1 MDDEAE
7 INALLED
14 IANALHDRNA
24 AGAIAPLTD
33 DAVIFDL
40 APPLRLGPEATH
52 DPVPLEDWFATWKS
66 PIICRSH
73 DLTVVAGGDVAY
85 AFGLQHMT
93 GTKSDG
99 AQVDL
104 WFRATACFR
113 REGGRWRIT
122 HMHNSVPFA
131 MDGSD
136 KALLDLEPS
145 AGSR

>member
-7 INALLED
+7 IRALLED

-24 AGAIAPLTD
+24 AGAIAPLAD

-52 DPVPLEDWFATWKS
+52 DPVPLEEWFATWKS
-66 PIICRSH
+66 PIIGRSH
-73 DLTVVAGGDVAY
+73 DLNVVTGGDVAY

-131 MDGSD
+131 MDGSN
-136 KALLDLEPS
+136 KALLDLKP
-145 AGSR
+145 